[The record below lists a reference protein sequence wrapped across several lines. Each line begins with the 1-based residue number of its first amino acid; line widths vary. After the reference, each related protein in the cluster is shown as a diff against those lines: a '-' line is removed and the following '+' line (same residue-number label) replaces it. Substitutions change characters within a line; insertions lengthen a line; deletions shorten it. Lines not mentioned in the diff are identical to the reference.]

1 MAKWSFLPWR
11 QSSASKYRPD
21 TLNFGCI
28 STSKSGE
35 FSVGDANNKAVPVM
49 PVGCVIP
56 FAGAAAPTGWLL
68 CQGQA
73 VSRTTYA
80 QLFSVIG
87 TTYGSGDG
95 STTFNLPDMR
105 GRVAVGSDANS
116 PGAQCGETAHKLG
129 ISEIPSHSHPYSAY
143 LYSTGAENGRINSQ
157 EGAGVKWADPTNT
170 RNSGGGDNHNNMQ
183 PSLYLHHIIKIYLRP
198 LEYFSSLRTT

>member
-105 GRVAVGSDANS
+105 GRVAVGSDANWGCGAKRGESTHTQLLTEMAEHYHGFRNNDGQQVRAWVIDESSADSLVNGSGSKASITWQTMSAGNSS
-116 PGAQCGETAHKLG
+116 PFN
-129 ISEIPSHSHPYSAY
+129 II
-143 LYSTGAENGRINSQ
+143 
-157 EGAGVKWADPTNT
+157 
-170 RNSGGGDNHNNMQ
+170 Q
-183 PSLYLHHIIKIYLRP
+183 PSLYLNYLIKV
-198 LEYFSSLRTT
+198 

>member
-21 TLNFGCI
+21 TLNYGCI

-105 GRVAVGSDANS
+105 GRVAVGSDANL
-116 PGAQCGETAHKLG
+116 GVAVGEKRKELKQAN
-129 ISEIPSHSHPYSAY
+129 IPFQPEAWTVP
-143 LYSTGAENGRINSQ
+143 TGTGDWHRFM
-157 EGAGVKWADPTNT
+157 GDRDPD
-170 RNSGGGDNHNNMQ
+170 SVDMMQ
-183 PSLYLHHIIKIYLRP
+183 PSLYLHYVIKI
-198 LEYFSSLRTT
+198 

>member
-21 TLNFGCI
+21 TLNYGCI

-129 ISEIPSHSHPYSAY
+129 VSEIPSHSHPYSAY

-170 RNSGGGDNHNNMQ
+170 RPSGGGDNHNNMQ
-183 PSLYLHHIIKIYLRP
+183 PSLYLHYVIKV
-198 LEYFSSLRTT
+198 

>member
-129 ISEIPSHSHPYSAY
+129 VSEIPSHSHPYSAY

-183 PSLYLHHIIKIYLRP
+183 PSLYLHHIIKI
-198 LEYFSSLRTT
+198 

>member
-116 PGAQCGETAHKLG
+116 LG
-129 ISEIPSHSHPYSAY
+129 
-143 LYSTGAENGRINSQ
+143 T
-157 EGAGVKWADPTNT
+157 
-170 RNSGGGDNHNNMQ
+170 
-183 PSLYLHHIIKIYLRP
+183 LHVAAIWSPYLRIQNGP
-198 LEYFSSLRTT
+198 HNHKVYNFNATGPITPCSAIRIRIWH

>member
-1 MAKWSFLPWR
+1 MAS
-11 QSSASKYRPD
+11 
-21 TLNFGCI
+21 I
-28 STSKSGE
+28 
-35 FSVGDANNKAVPVM
+35 
-49 PVGCVIP
+49 
-56 FAGAAAPTGWLL
+56 LL
-68 CQGQA
+68 
-73 VSRTTYA
+73 
-80 QLFSVIG
+80 IG

-95 STTFNLPDMR
+95 KTTFNLPDMR

-183 PSLYLHHIIKIYLRP
+183 PSLYLHHIIKI
-198 LEYFSSLRTT
+198 

>member
-11 QSSASKYRPD
+11 QSSTSKYRPD
-21 TLNFGCI
+21 TLDFGCI

-183 PSLYLHHIIKIYLRP
+183 PSLYLHHIIKI
-198 LEYFSSLRTT
+198 

>member
-21 TLNFGCI
+21 TLNYGCI

-95 STTFNLPDMR
+95 STTFNLPNMR
-105 GRVAVGSDANS
+105 GRVAVGSDANLGGTVGVKNVTLS
-116 PGAQCGETAHKLG
+116 IAQIPAHSHQYSFLDVESATAQSGSQHG
-129 ISEIPSHSHPYSAY
+129 IPSKANRYDAS
-143 LYSTGAENGRINSQ
+143 STG
-157 EGAGVKWADPTNT
+157 
-170 RNSGGGDNHNNMQ
+170 GGQSHNNLQ
-183 PSLYLHHIIKIYLRP
+183 PSLYLHYVIKI
-198 LEYFSSLRTT
+198 

>member
-1 MAKWSFLPWR
+1 MAKWPFLPWR

-21 TLNFGCI
+21 TLNYGCI

-73 VSRTTYA
+73 ISRTTYA

-95 STTFNLPDMR
+95 KTTFNLPDMR

-183 PSLYLHHIIKIYLRP
+183 PSLYLYHIIKI
-198 LEYFSSLRTT
+198 